1 MLTENKDLMR
11 ALCPKI
17 TPQAAGRMYL
27 KHMTGI
33 AVTTGTLGML
43 WWQAYWQ
50 TFTDVMFPAGA
61 K

>member
-1 MLTENKDLMR
+1 MLTEDSKLMR

-17 TPQAAGRMYL
+17 TPQAAGRMCVQ
-27 KHMTGI
+27 HMTSI
-33 AVTTGTLGML
+33 AVTTGTLGLL

-50 TFTDVMFPAGA
+50 TFTDVMFPRGG

>member
-1 MLTENKDLMR
+1 MLTENTELMR
-11 ALCPKI
+11 ALRPKI

-27 KHMTGI
+27 QHMTGI

-43 WWQAYWQ
+43 WWQAYLQ
-50 TFTDVMFPAGA
+50 TWTDVMFPRGG